1 MKEKIKKMKQAIVG
15 VIHLWYFKYVVV
27 CLLGILIV
35 GFLDENSVL
44 SHFNNVKRIGELREE
59 ISIYDEQNRKNK
71 EQIRKLQE
79 DPKAIEKI
87 ARERYFM
94 KADDEDIFVLSDEG
108 EQEENVE
115 VKSKANETA
124 N

>member
-44 SHFNNVKRIGELREE
+44 SHFNNVKRIGELRDE

>member
-1 MKEKIKKMKQAIVG
+1 MKQAIVG

-71 EQIRKLQE
+71 EQIRNLQE